1 RPRKQVAEAK
11 ERPRVPG
18 QKALHPLERRDSGR
32 EVALVARVELGDARP
47 ELGDA
52 LGLLREASGLRQDA
66 EEAIELT
73 ARDEQFA
80 DALGGRGVIGSDLER
95 SHAGV
100 LLVRAAEAR
109 LAQND
114 AEGAVRALTRALE
127 VDPDHATAE
136 RYASSA

>member
-1 RPRKQVAEAK
+1 AEAK

-80 DALGGRGVIGSDLER
+80 DALGGRGVIGIDLER
-95 SHAGV
+95 PRERSDGALGV
-100 LLVRAAEAR
+100 VLREAR
-109 LAQND
+109 FGRAHEEH
-114 AEGAVRALTRALE
+114 ARVRALELDASLVLGGFLE
-127 VDPDHATAE
+127 Q
-136 RYASSA
+136 